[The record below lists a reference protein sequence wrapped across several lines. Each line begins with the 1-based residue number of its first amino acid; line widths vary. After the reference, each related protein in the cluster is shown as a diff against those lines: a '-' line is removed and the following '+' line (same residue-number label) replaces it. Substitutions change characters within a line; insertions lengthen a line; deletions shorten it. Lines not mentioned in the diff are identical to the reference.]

1 MILLLAFGFH
11 AYWAAGGEWG
21 VATAYG
27 SPRLPP
33 QAITAVVAIL
43 IAGAALLLLVRIGAL
58 AAPLPR
64 WILGVGTWVLAAVFA
79 LAGVSN
85 LIQPQDGYAR
95 DWHIYFFGPLLMIL
109 AALCAI
115 AARSKPPR

>member
-1 MILLLAFGFH
+1 MGSRYRLRLAQ
-11 AYWAAGGEWG
+11 APAAGDHRGG
-21 VATAYG
+21 RH
-27 SPRLPP
+27 PDR
-33 QAITAVVAIL
+33 
-43 IAGAALLLLVRIGAL
+43 GAALLLLARIGAL

-85 LIQPQDGYAR
+85 LIHPQDGYAR

>member
-21 VATAYG
+21 AATAYG

-43 IAGAALLLLVRIGAL
+43 IAGAALLLLARIGQGEDRGEHPGAHSQY
-58 AAPLPR
+58 PPR
-64 WILGVGTWVLAAVFA
+64 QRGGQGS
-79 LAGVSN
+79 GVSN

-95 DWHIYFFGPLLMIL
+95 DWHNYFFGPLLMIL